1 MSHTGDNVCEW
12 NYNGQGFEYQ
22 VLAGPIFIVVYTFAG
37 IFLGLAADIYNRKIL
52 LAICVIFWSVMT
64 VLTGAVNQYWQLV
77 ILRFGLG
84 IG

>member
-1 MSHTGDNVCEW
+1 MCEW

-22 VLAGPIFIVVYTFAG
+22 VLAGPIFIVVYTLMG
-37 IFLGLAADIYNRKIL
+37 IGLGLAADLYNRRTL
-52 LAICVIFWSVMT
+52 LAVCLIFWSVMT
-64 VLTGAVNQYWQLV
+64 GLTGAVTEYWQLV